1 MAATPYR
8 GAEISDPS
16 QAPDFSLVVVDSPLF
31 HLLRRL
37 RLCDDRLGLVHRR
50 MLLAVLVLWAPP
62 VALSW
67 PGALLAAHPGPPLL
81 DDVGF
86 HVRFLITAPLLILAE
101 PVVHLRL
108 RVIVGQFRARGL
120 VPASQSAQF
129 DEAVRKAAR
138 LRNSILIELLM
149 LGLVYAAGILFTLH
163 RYQELGHSG
172 WYSSPRGGLSP
183 AGIWLVFVS
192 LPILQLLLLRWYF
205 RLLIWARFLW
215 RVSRI
220 DLDLNA
226 THPDKA
232 AGLGFLSES
241 MNAFVP
247 IAAAHGFLFAG
258 MMANR
263 IFYAG
268 ASLTDFELE
277 LLGGG
282 VFLIIVFAGPLLVFA
297 PRLVRE
303 KRQGLLAYGRVGQSY
318 VRTFR
323 EKWLD
328 GGADPDEPLIGSGD
342 IQSLADLGNSYGA
355 SEQMRITPFSLRSL
369 LPFAAA
375 FLLPILPLVLTVM
388 PAEQLLGKL
397 VGIVF

>member
-1 MAATPYR
+1 MTATPYR
-8 GAEISDPS
+8 GAAIPDALLS
-16 QAPDFSLVVVDSPLF
+16 QDFSLVVVDSPLF

-37 RLCDDRLGLVHRR
+37 RLCDERLGLVHRR

-62 VALSW
+62 VALSL
-67 PGALLAAHPGPPLL
+67 PGMLQAPGPGTPLL
-81 DDVGF
+81 EDIGF

-108 RVIVGQFRARGL
+108 RMIVGQFQARGL
-120 VPASQSAQF
+120 VPARQAALF
-129 DEAVRKAAR
+129 DQAVLKAAR
-138 LRNSILIELLM
+138 MRNSVLFELVL

-163 RYQELGHSG
+163 RYVGLGHTG
-172 WYSSPRGGLSP
+172 WFSAPGGGLSP
-183 AGIWLVFVS
+183 AGFWLVFVS
-192 LPILQLLLLRWYF
+192 LPILQLFLLRWYF
-205 RLLIWARFLW
+205 RLFIWARFLW

-258 MMANR
+258 MIANR
-263 IFYAG
+263 ILYEG
-268 ASLTDFELE
+268 AALTDFELE
-277 LLGGG
+277 LFTGA
-282 VFLIIVFAGPLLVFA
+282 VFLIVVFAGPLIVFT
-297 PRLVRE
+297 PKLVRE
-303 KRQGLLAYGRVGQSY
+303 KRLGLLAYGRVGQSY
-318 VRTFR
+318 VRTFS
-323 EKWLD
+323 EKWLR
-328 GGADPDEPLIGSGD
+328 GGADPCEPLIGSGD
-342 IQSLADLGNSYGA
+342 IQSLADLGNSYSA
-355 SEQMRITPFSLRSL
+355 AEQTRVIPLTLRSL

>member
-8 GAEISDPS
+8 GAAIPDPL
-16 QAPDFSLVVVDSPLF
+16 QGRDFSLVVVDSPLF

-37 RLCDDRLGLVHRR
+37 RLCDERLGLVHRR
-50 MLLAVLVLWAPP
+50 MLLAILVLWAPP

-81 DDVGF
+81 DDIGF
-86 HVRFLITAPLLILAE
+86 QVRFLITAPLLILAE

-108 RVIVGQFRARGL
+108 RVIVGQFLARGL
-120 VPASQSAQF
+120 VPASQAAQF

-138 LRNSILIELLM
+138 MRNNVLFELVL
-149 LGLVYAAGILFTLH
+149 LGLVYAAGVLFTMR
-163 RYQELGHSG
+163 RYVGLGHGG
-172 WYSSPRGGLSP
+172 WYSSPGGGLSP
-183 AGIWLVFVS
+183 AGLWLVFVS
-192 LPILQLLLLRWYF
+192 LPMLQLLLLRWYL
-205 RLLIWARFLW
+205 RLFIWARFLW

-226 THPDKA
+226 THPDKT

-268 ASLTDFELE
+268 AALTDFELE

-282 VFLIIVFAGPLLVFA
+282 VFLIVVFAGPLVVFA
-297 PRLVRE
+297 PKLARE

-323 EKWLD
+323 EKWMD
-328 GGADPDEPLIGSGD
+328 GRADPDEPLIGSGD

-355 SEQMRITPFSLRSL
+355 AEQMRVVPFSLRSL

-375 FLLPILPLVLTVM
+375 FLLPIVPLVLTVM
-388 PAEQLLGKL
+388 PAEELLGKL
-397 VGIVF
+397 IGTVF